1 MSFHLEP
8 LSSSHFAQ
16 LHDVFDAVCRE
27 KRFLAFT
34 QAGPKAE
41 TFAFYQ
47 GIVDRAE
54 THFVAIDNHA
64 AVGCCDVH
72 RQFAHARQ
80 HVGTLGMA
88 VAASHR
94 GRGIGR
100 ALITKAI
107 GHASALGIS
116 RIELTVHAQNTVA
129 QALYSSVGFVREG
142 TQQRAWRINGVY
154 FNVHFMARLTEA

>member
-1 MSFHLEP
+1 MPFHLEP
-8 LSSSHFAQ
+8 LSGSHFAQ
-16 LHDVFDAVCRE
+16 LHGVFDAVCRE

-34 QAGPKAE
+34 HAGPKTE

-47 GIVDRAE
+47 GILDRAD

-64 AVGCCDVH
+64 VVGWCDVL
-72 RQFAHARQ
+72 RQFAHARK

-88 VAASHR
+88 VAAAHR

-107 GHASALGIS
+107 GHASSLGIT
-116 RIELTVHAQNTVA
+116 RIELTVHAQNHVA
-129 QALYSSVGFVREG
+129 QALYTSLGFVREG
-142 TQQRAWRINGVY
+142 TQERAWRVDGVY
-154 FNVHFMARLTEA
+154 FNVHFMARLTED

>member
-1 MSFHLEP
+1 MSEDFFPKEAIFTVSSTPRSTPFHLVP

-27 KRFLAFT
+27 KRFLVF
-34 QAGPKAE
+34 
-41 TFAFYQ
+41 
-47 GIVDRAE
+47 
-54 THFVAIDNHA
+54 DNHA
-64 AVGCCDVH
+64 VVGWCDVH

-80 HVGTLGMA
+80 HVVTLGMA

-107 GHASALGIS
+107 GHTSALGIS
-116 RIELTVHAQNTVA
+116 RIELTVHTQNTVA
-129 QALYSSVGFVREG
+129 QAFYSSVGFVHEG
-142 TQQRAWRINGVY
+142 TQERAWRIDGVY